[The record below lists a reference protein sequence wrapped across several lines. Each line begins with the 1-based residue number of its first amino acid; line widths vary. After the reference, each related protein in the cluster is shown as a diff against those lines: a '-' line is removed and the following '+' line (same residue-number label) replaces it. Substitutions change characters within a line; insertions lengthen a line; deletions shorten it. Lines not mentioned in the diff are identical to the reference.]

1 MRPLRRHRSDSTQLR
16 SSLADAAWAVEDRVV
31 WGTADLVRGAAGT
44 VGGPF
49 ERIAAV
55 FQEWVVLPFED
66 LTAGWSDWLRR
77 LSLALVG
84 VLAIGAVAAG
94 IALSNSGGGNGSAE
108 VAKTFNGQPAS
119 VPVRVSKIAAAP
131 DGPVL
136 HGVQPRFTPTA
147 SASAAS
153 AASLKGAT
161 AASGDAATVL
171 KSEPSSS
178 SAAKDGEKVA
188 GPAAMDVAHRFAEA
202 FVLYEIGKTDAKVR
216 SDIAATASPVLTQA
230 LLKRPPR
237 LPANVKVPEAKVLNI
252 VPGPKQ
258 GDSYTLSIS
267 LLRLGATSELR
278 IDMQRDKSGRWQ
290 VTDTLG

>member
-1 MRPLRRHRSDSTQLR
+1 MRSLRRQRADSIQLR

-31 WGTADLVRGAAGT
+31 WGTADVVREAAGA
-44 VGGPF
+44 VG
-49 ERIAAV
+49 R
-55 FQEWVVLPFED
+55 PFED

-77 LSLALVG
+77 LGLALVG
-84 VLAIGAVAAG
+84 VLAIGAAAAG
-94 IALSNSGGGNGSAE
+94 AALSNSSGGGSAE
-108 VAKTFNGQPAS
+108 VAKPVSPTAATPSLS
-119 VPVRVSKIAAAP
+119 VTKSAVAP

-136 HGVQPRFTPTA
+136 HGVQPSFAPA
-147 SASAAS
+147 PGASSASAAS
-153 AASLKGAT
+153 LEGAR

-171 KSEPSSS
+171 KSEPSPSP
-178 SAAKDGEKVA
+178 AAKGSEKVA
-188 GPAAMDVAHRFAEA
+188 GPAAMEVAHRFADA
-202 FVLYEIGKTDAKVR
+202 FVLYEIGKADARVR
-216 SDIAATASPVLTQA
+216 SDIAATTSPALTQA

-237 LPANVKVPEAKVLNI
+237 LPANVKVPQAKVLNI